1 MKSAWY
7 VMYNP
12 MGGYIA
18 ARTRDVTQIVH
29 SGNLEYS
36 GNYSENKQEIAEL
49 VKKLNEA
56 EGIASEKGEEKHGC
70 S

>member
-7 VMYNP
+7 VMHNP

-18 ARTRDVTQIVH
+18 ARKRNVAEITH

-36 GNYSENKQEIAEL
+36 GNYSDNREEIAEL
-49 VKKLNEA
+49 VNKLNEA
-56 EGIASEKGEEKHGC
+56 EGIIPEKGEEQHGC